1 MILKK
6 NQELPA
12 LNRYFGVFEDNTIKS
27 RGIETRR
34 HDTPPLFI
42 KFQNELLQTISIA
55 NSIKEIIL
63 MLPILE
69 KIYNKYQYA
78 ISSKKVSYMDLII
91 TKRISKDSIKYS
103 NRKTIESCVIQLLLN
118 NGKLKHAGEEIKY
131 IITDF
136 YSKTH
141 LKRAIPIE
149 LIEESH
155 INYDIERYCK
165 LLDNIYHSIIKYFK

>member
-1 MILKK
+1 
-6 NQELPA
+6 
-12 LNRYFGVFEDNTIKS
+12 
-27 RGIETRR
+27 
-34 HDTPPLFI
+34 
-42 KFQNELLQTISIA
+42 
-55 NSIKEIIL
+55 
-63 MLPILE
+63 MLPVLE
-69 KIYNKYQYA
+69 NIYNKYQYA
-78 ISSKKVSYMDLII
+78 IFSKKVYYMDLIF

-141 LKRAIPIE
+141 LERAVPIE

-155 INYDIERYCK
+155 INYDVERYCK
-165 LLDNIYHSIIKYFK
+165 FLDNIYHSITKYFK